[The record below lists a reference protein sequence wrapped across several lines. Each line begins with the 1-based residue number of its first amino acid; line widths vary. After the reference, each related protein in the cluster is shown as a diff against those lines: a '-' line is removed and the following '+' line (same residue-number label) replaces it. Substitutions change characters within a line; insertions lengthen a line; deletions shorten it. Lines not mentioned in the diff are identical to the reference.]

1 MIRLEFVDRDQV
13 LDALPAAAEVVAR
26 SGVVLFPT
34 ESFYGLGGD
43 PWDRRAAAKIH
54 SMKDRPTDLG
64 LPVLCADWEQL
75 EKLVV
80 VPEKYRAELAR
91 RWPAA
96 LTVVLGC
103 RAELPAA
110 RGRTLAVRIPNHGAL
125 RALLYRVGPLTGT
138 SANRHGD
145 PPFVD
150 ADEALG
156 SLVGRPDLVLDGGP
170 TAGGEAST
178 LVDLTGDSPR
188 ILRPGKCPW
197 VEP

>member
-1 MIRLEFVDRDQV
+1 MIRLGFVDRDQV
-13 LDALPAAAEVVAR
+13 RDALPVAAETVAR
-26 SGVVLFPT
+26 SGVVLIPT

-43 PWDRRAAAKIH
+43 PWNRRAVERIC
-54 SMKDRPTDLG
+54 SMKNRPADLG
-64 LPVLCADWEQL
+64 LPVLCADWEQV

-80 VPEKYRAELAR
+80 VPEKFRADLAR
-91 RWPAA
+91 WWPAA

-103 RAELPAA
+103 RTELPAA
-110 RGRTLAVRIPNHGAL
+110 RGRTLAVRIPDHGAL
-125 RALLYRVGPLTGT
+125 RALLYRSGPLTGT
-138 SANRHGD
+138 SANRHGA

-188 ILRPGKCPW
+188 VLRPGSCPW

>member
-1 MIRLEFVDRDQV
+1 MIRLRFVDRDQV
-13 LDALPAAAEVVAR
+13 RDALPVAAEVVAQ

-43 PWDRRAAAKIH
+43 PSNRRAVEKIH
-54 SMKDRPTDLG
+54 SMKNRPTGLG

-80 VPEKYRAELAR
+80 VPERFRLELAR

-96 LTVVLGC
+96 LTVVLG
-103 RAELPAA
+103 RRTELPAA
-110 RGRTLAVRIPNHGAL
+110 RGRTLAVRIPGHGAL
-125 RALLYRVGPLTGT
+125 RALLYRSGPLTGT
-138 SANRHGD
+138 SANLHD
-145 PPFVD
+145 APPFVE
-150 ADEALG
+150 ADEALD

-170 TAGGEAST
+170 TAGGDAST

-188 ILRPGKCPW
+188 VLRPGRCPW
-197 VEP
+197 VES

>member
-1 MIRLEFVDRDQV
+1 MIRLDFVDRDQV
-13 LDALPAAAEVVAR
+13 LDALPAAAEAVAR

-43 PWDRRAAAKIH
+43 PWNRRAVEKIY
-54 SMKDRPTDLG
+54 SMKNRPADLS

-80 VPEKYRAELAR
+80 VPERFRAELAR

-110 RGRTLAVRIPNHGAL
+110 CGRTLAVRIPDHGAL

-145 PPFVD
+145 PSCVD

-156 SLVGRPDLVLDGGP
+156 SLVGRPELVLDGGP

>member
-1 MIRLEFVDRDQV
+1 VIRLDFVERDQV
-13 LDALPAAAEVVAR
+13 LDALTAAAETVAR

-43 PWDRRAAAKIH
+43 PWNRRVVEKIH
-54 SMKDRPTDLG
+54 SMKNRPADLG

-80 VPEKYRAELAR
+80 VPEKYRVELAR

-110 RGRTLAVRIPNHGAL
+110 RGRTLAVRIPSHGAL

-145 PPFVD
+145 PPCVD

-156 SLVGRPDLVLDGGP
+156 SLVGRPELVLDGGP

-178 LVDLTGDSPR
+178 LVDLTGSSPR